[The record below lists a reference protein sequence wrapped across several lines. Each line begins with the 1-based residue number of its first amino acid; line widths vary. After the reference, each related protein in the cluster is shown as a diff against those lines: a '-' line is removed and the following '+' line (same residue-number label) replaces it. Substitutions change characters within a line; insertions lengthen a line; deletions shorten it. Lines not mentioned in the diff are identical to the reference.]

1 MAVSTTQSIWRSGG
15 GDQTR
20 TAYAGSGSMV
30 AQFYIANAAA
40 TANVVNVSGSSGVPV
55 ILPAGAIVTSV
66 AITSTGANTIDMG
79 FTPIGPV
86 EIGRAHV

>member
-1 MAVSTTQSIWRSGG
+1 
-15 GDQTR
+15 
-20 TAYAGSGSMV
+20 MV

-79 FTPIGPV
+79 FTPISPVGP
-86 EIGRAHV
+86 G